1 MFFLGNQFKNLI
13 FDIYEK
19 NKDYENNIMNFSPRI
34 KIGSRVTTELLPL
47 IIVAL
52 MFTSLF
58 AYTLNS
64 RTTGDLYFKIYKIQL
79 SNNFEKKQYKDI
91 EDIENVLDDLYSQD
105 KDVTKFI
112 IKDENFYR
120 TEDNIEL
127 SDFFVKYALIHKD
140 TNRTYDYY
148 CIDREGTFVKI
159 NTLDGNEYL
168 VGVTYKTNSNIF
180 FVTLFISSSVLF
192 IIIFI
197 TLLFIANNLSKDI
210 NTINNGFITILKRK
224 NFNKLIATSNDET
237 GKLTDSFNKIQEMT
251 QENIKEL
258 NEKQELIIR
267 QEKLSIL
274 GEMAGGMAHDI
285 NNPASAINMSIN
297 VLYNIDDN
305 EKKKEILDNMKECT
319 KRILTIVSS
328 VRDQFR
334 NMGDTTKEEF
344 SLNSVLKNI
353 EIVIHNQLVKYK
365 CTLNI
370 DYSKDFKIFGE
381 KNKLNQVL
389 SNIIMN
395 SILAYRDN
403 NINGEINIDIDSD
416 KEYNII
422 SIKDKALRNF

>member
-13 FDIYEK
+13 FEIHEK
-19 NKDYENNIMNFSPRI
+19 NKDYTNNIMDFSPRL
-34 KIGSRVTTELLPL
+34 KIGSKVTIELLPL
-47 IIVAL
+47 VIVAL
-52 MFTSLF
+52 IFTSLF

-64 RTTGDLYFKIYKIQL
+64 KSTGDLYFKTYKIQL
-79 SNNFEKKQYKDI
+79 TNNFEKKQFKNI
-91 EDIENVLDDLYSQD
+91 NEIENELKELYSQD
-105 KDVTKFI
+105 EEITKFI
-112 IKDENFYR
+112 IKDENTYK
-120 TEDNIEL
+120 TQNNMEL
-127 SDFFVKYALIHKD
+127 SEFFIKYALIHKD

-168 VGVTYKTNSNIF
+168 VGVMYNTNSNNF
-180 FVTLFISSSVLF
+180 MVKLFISFSILF

-197 TLLFIANNLSKDI
+197 TLVFIADNLSKDI
-210 NTINNGFITILKRK
+210 NTINDGFITILKRK

-251 QENIKEL
+251 LNNIKEL

-297 VLYNIDDN
+297 VLYNIDDK
-305 EKKKEILDNMKECT
+305 EKKKEILDNMKECI

-334 NMGDTTKEEF
+334 NIGDTKKETF
-344 SLNSVLKNI
+344 NLNSVLKNI
-353 EIVIHNQLVKYK
+353 EIVIHNQLLKYK

-370 DYSKDFKIFGE
+370 DYSKDFEVFGE

-395 SILAYRDN
+395 SILAYHDN
-403 NINGEINIDIDSD
+403 NINGEIKVDISSD
-416 KEYNII
+416 EEYNII
-422 SIKDKALRNF
+422 KIKDDAMRNS